1 MSTLSIT
8 IKSLDGVFMSQKSFT
23 FKAVAAALGAVTIC
37 AAGALSYVYVNSI
50 VEYEVEQDETEYVST
65 EKNDITVRTPED
77 IPQSDSYNLLY
88 DNNALCVYTSD
99 GNLVYKDTTISLKDL
114 PKSDA
119 DALSGDGIRFQSRSD
134 LIELL
139 TYLKS

>member
-65 EKNDITVRTPED
+65 EKNDITVRIKAIIRGKED
-77 IPQSDSYNLLY
+77 KEMITNGSTMYY
-88 DNNALCVYTSD
+88 TEALIDQVID
-99 GNLVYKDTTISLKDL
+99 QNKE
-114 PKSDA
+114 SDA
-119 DALSGDGIRFQSRSD
+119 TAVSVRR
-134 LIELL
+134 
-139 TYLKS
+139 